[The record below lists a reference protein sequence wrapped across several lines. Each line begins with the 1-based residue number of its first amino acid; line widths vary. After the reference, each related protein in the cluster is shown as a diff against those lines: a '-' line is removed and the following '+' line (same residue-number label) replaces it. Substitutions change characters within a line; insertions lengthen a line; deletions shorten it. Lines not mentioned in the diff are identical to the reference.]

1 MLIFESFYLSNNTYI
16 IESTVLNIY
25 DDDNNNNNNNN
36 NNKCLSAF
44 RMISE
49 GSCED

>member
-25 DDDNNNNNNNN
+25 DDDNNNNN
-36 NNKCLSAF
+36 KCLSAF

>member
-1 MLIFESFYLSNNTYI
+1 MLIFKSFYLSNNTYI
-16 IESTVLNIY
+16 IESTILNIY
-25 DDDNNNNNNNN
+25 DDDDNNNNNNNTF
-36 NNKCLSAF
+36 LSAF